1 MNTCEEEEGGV
12 QWDILKIMQGIGG
25 KNLKPKIR
33 PGSILKISDKCLLSC
48 GLLFPLKSRMHKI
61 F

>member
-1 MNTCEEEEGGV
+1 MSTCEGEEGGV
-12 QWDILKIMQGIGG
+12 QWDILKIVQGIGG
-25 KNLKPKIR
+25 KNFKPKIS
-33 PGSILKISDKCLLSC
+33 PGSIFKISDICPLSC